1 MMSKLTQ
8 GFLLLFAVS
17 IPLGVHGQSNSTNST
32 THSPGVGGHGAHCV
46 TGATYCGYILLEDQ
60 GFDEKTVKEAWNAG
74 KIHPRSDLN
83 NGGQAVAVASN
94 STDKAWLSTLYVCL
108 PVDAKP
114 KLEGR
119 QIPGVCEDAGPRKL
133 EVLVYC
139 KGEGKIEDVC
149 LNPKGDRIGRCKVA
163 GNV

>member
-8 GFLLLFAVS
+8 ALL
-17 IPLGVHGQSNSTNST
+17 PLLALSTPFGVRGQSNSTNST
-32 THSPGVGGHGAHCV
+32 THAPGVGGHGAHCV
-46 TGATYCGYILLEDQ
+46 TGATYCGYILVEDQ
-60 GFDEKTVKEAWNAG
+60 GFNETTVKEAWLAG
-74 KIHPRSDLN
+74 KVHSHSGLDS
-83 NGGQAVAVASN
+83 GGQAVAAAN

-139 KGEGKIEDVC
+139 KGTGKIEDVC
-149 LNPKGDRIGRCKVA
+149 LNPEGDRIGRCKIA